1 MEGELRILLL
11 YLGSFLLGG
20 IPFGYL
26 IGKRLYKIDIRNKG
40 SGNIGA
46 TNVLRTL
53 GVLPGLIVL
62 MTDVLKGAIPVII
75 GRLIGL
81 PSELYLLAGAISVLG
96 HCISPFLKFKGGK
109 GVSSTF
115 GMMVAFDPL
124 TAVLSFL
131 IEALFVAV
139 WRYVS
144 LGSIAAVISM
154 IILLFLKGYNT
165 YVLIITTLIAILVI
179 IRHKENIKRLIEGK
193 ENKFS
198 IRGY

>member
-1 MEGELRILLL
+1 MKILLL

-26 IGKRLYKIDIRNKG
+26 VGKRLYRVDIRSKG

-53 GVLPGLIVL
+53 GVLPGLMVL
-62 MTDVLKGAIPVII
+62 ITDVLKGAIPVII
-75 GRLIGL
+75 GRFIGL

-96 HCISPFLKFKGGK
+96 HCISPFLNFKGGK

-115 GMMVAFDPL
+115 GMIVAFDPL

-131 IEALFVAV
+131 VEVLFVAI

-144 LGSIAAVISM
+144 LGSIAAVIAM
-154 IILLFLKGYNT
+154 VFLLYLRGYNI
-165 YVLIITTLIAILVI
+165 YVLLVTSLVAILVI
-179 IRHKENIKRLIEGK
+179 FRHRDNIKRLIEK
-193 ENKFS
+193 RENKFT
-198 IRGY
+198 IGRY

>member
-1 MEGELRILLL
+1 VEGELKILLL

-26 IGKRLYKIDIRNKG
+26 VGKRLYRVDIRSKG

-53 GVLPGLIVL
+53 GVLPGLMVL
-62 MTDVLKGAIPVII
+62 ITDVLKGAIPVII
-75 GRLIGL
+75 GRFIGL

-96 HCISPFLKFKGGK
+96 HCISPFLNFKGGK

-115 GMMVAFDPL
+115 GMIVAFDPL

-131 IEALFVAV
+131 VEVLFVAI

-144 LGSIAAVISM
+144 LGFYRRSYCDGVPSISSRVALSFSKS
-154 IILLFLKGYNT
+154 LLKTEDLPTFTFPTK
-165 YVLIITTLIAILVI
+165 VTLI
-179 IRHKENIKRLIEGK
+179 
-193 ENKFS
+193 
-198 IRGY
+198 